1 LEFQLKQKWKLSKM
15 VKIEQFLVGE
25 MDNFTYLIIDEKNKK
40 SIIVDPSWNLDN
52 IFDYLE
58 KNKLVNTLII
68 NTHSHFDHVLG
79 NDQVV
84 KMTGAKIIQHK
95 ASQLK
100 KDIEV
105 DDGESIKF
113 GDVQIKVIHTPG
125 HCADSICLII
135 DDKIILTG
143 DTLFV
148 GSCGRIDLPGSDPE
162 EMYYTI
168 YNKLVNLDEN
178 LIVYPGHHYG
188 STKTSILKDEKKSNF
203 VFKFHNRE
211 EFLRYMNT

>member
-1 LEFQLKQKWKLSKM
+1 M

-58 KNKLVNTLII
+58 KNKLVITLII

-168 YNKLVNLDEN
+168 YNKLANLDEN

-188 STKTSILKDEKKSNF
+188 VQKHPF
-203 VFKFHNRE
+203 
-211 EFLRYMNT
+211 

>member
-1 LEFQLKQKWKLSKM
+1 M

-188 STKTSILKDEKKSNF
+188 STKISILKDEKKSNF

>member
-1 LEFQLKQKWKLSKM
+1 M

-25 MDNFTYLIIDEKNKK
+25 MDNFTYLIIDEKNKN
-40 SIIVDPSWNLDN
+40 SIIVDPSWNLDI
-52 IFDYLE
+52 IFDFLE
-58 KNKLVNTLII
+58 KNKLANTLII

-84 KMTGAKIIQHK
+84 KMTGAKIIQYK
-95 ASQLK
+95 ASPLK

-105 DDGESIKF
+105 NDGESIKF
-113 GDVQIKVIHTPG
+113 GDVQIKIIHTPG

-135 DDKIILTG
+135 DNKIILTG

-148 GSCGRIDLPGSDPE
+148 GSCGRIDLPGSDPD

-168 YNKLVNLDEN
+168 YNKLINLDEN

-188 STKTSILKDEKKSNF
+188 STKTSTLRDEKKSNF

>member
-1 LEFQLKQKWKLSKM
+1 M

-25 MDNFTYLIIDEKNKK
+25 MDNFTYIIIDEKNRN
-40 SIIVDPSWNLDN
+40 SIIVDPSWDLEI
-52 IFDYLE
+52 IFDFLN
-58 KNKLVNTLII
+58 KNKLGNEFII

-79 NDQVV
+79 NEQVV
-84 KMTGAKIIQHK
+84 KTTGAKIIQHK
-95 ASQLK
+95 ASPLK

-105 DDGESIKF
+105 NDDESIKF
-113 GDVQIKVIHTPG
+113 GDSQIKIIFTPG
-125 HCADSICLII
+125 HSGDSICLVIN
-135 DDKIILTG
+135 DKIILTG

-148 GSCGRIDLPGSDPE
+148 GSCGRIDLPGSDPVQ
-162 EMYYTI
+162 MYYSI
-168 YNKLVNLDEN
+168 YNKLINLDEN

-188 STKTSILKDEKKSNF
+188 STKTSTLRDEKKSNF

>member
-1 LEFQLKQKWKLSKM
+1 M

>member
-1 LEFQLKQKWKLSKM
+1 M

-162 EMYYTI
+162 EMYYTT

>member
-1 LEFQLKQKWKLSKM
+1 M

-68 NTHSHFDHVLG
+68 NTHSHFDHVVG

>member
-1 LEFQLKQKWKLSKM
+1 M

-40 SIIVDPSWNLDN
+40 AIIVDPSWNLDA
-52 IFDYLE
+52 IFEYLE

-95 ASQLK
+95 ASPLK

-125 HCADSICLII
+125 HCPDSICLII

-148 GSCGRIDLPGSDPE
+148 GSCGRIDLPGSDPD

-168 YNKLVNLDEN
+168 YNKLANLDEN

-188 STKTSILKDEKKSNF
+188 STKTSILKNEKKSNF

>member
-1 LEFQLKQKWKLSKM
+1 M

-40 SIIVDPSWNLDN
+40 AIIVDPSWNLDN
-52 IFDYLE
+52 IFEYLE

-95 ASQLK
+95 ASPLK

-125 HCADSICLII
+125 HCPDSICLII

-148 GSCGRIDLPGSDPE
+148 GSCGRIDLPGSDPD

-188 STKTSILKDEKKSNF
+188 STKTSILKNEKKSNF

>member
-1 LEFQLKQKWKLSKM
+1 M

-40 SIIVDPSWNLDN
+40 AIIVDPSWNLDD
-52 IFDYLE
+52 IFEYLE

-95 ASQLK
+95 ASPLK

-125 HCADSICLII
+125 HCPDSICLII

-148 GSCGRIDLPGSDPE
+148 GSCGRIDLPGSDPD

-188 STKTSILKDEKKSNF
+188 STKTSILKNEKKSNF

>member
-1 LEFQLKQKWKLSKM
+1 M

-25 MDNFTYLIIDEKNKK
+25 MDNFTYIIIDEKNRN
-40 SIIVDPSWNLDN
+40 SIIVDPSWDLEI
-52 IFDYLE
+52 IFDFLN
-58 KNKLVNTLII
+58 KNKLDNEFII

-79 NDQVV
+79 NEQVV
-84 KMTGAKIIQHK
+84 KTTGAKIIQHK

-105 DDGESIKF
+105 NDDESIKF
-113 GDVQIKVIHTPG
+113 GDSQIKIIYTPG
-125 HCADSICLII
+125 HSGDSICLVIN
-135 DDKIILTG
+135 DKIILTG

-148 GSCGRIDLPGSDPE
+148 GSCGRIDLPGSDPVQ
-162 EMYYTI
+162 MYYSI
-168 YNKLVNLDEN
+168 YNKLINLDEN

-188 STKTSILKDEKKSNF
+188 STKTSTLRDEKKSNF

>member
-1 LEFQLKQKWKLSKM
+1 M

-188 STKTSILKDEKKSNF
+188 STKTSILKNEKKSNF

>member
-1 LEFQLKQKWKLSKM
+1 M

-25 MDNFTYLIIDEKNKK
+25 MDNFTYIIIDEKNRN
-40 SIIVDPSWNLDN
+40 SIIVDPSWDLEI
-52 IFDYLE
+52 IFDFLN
-58 KNKLVNTLII
+58 KNKLGNEFII

-79 NDQVV
+79 NEQVV
-84 KMTGAKIIQHK
+84 KTTGAKIIQHK
-95 ASQLK
+95 ASPLK

-105 DDGESIKF
+105 NDDELIKF
-113 GDVQIKVIHTPG
+113 GDSQIKIIHTPG
-125 HCADSICLII
+125 HSGDSICLVIN
-135 DDKIILTG
+135 DKIILTG

-148 GSCGRIDLPGSDPE
+148 GSCGRIDLPGSDPVQ
-162 EMYYTI
+162 MYYSI
-168 YNKLVNLDEN
+168 YNKLINLDEN

-188 STKTSILKDEKKSNF
+188 STKTSTLRDEKKSNF